1 MIFVVITTTPSV
13 STSFREY
20 SVCLWKSYLS
30 ISISND
36 LLILTVDCVCTFF
49 VCLYVSIS
57 YDHFGYDFITRS
69 RFLSVVCCFQ
79 HVALLQMFPP
89 IPKAIFKKIR

>member
-30 ISISND
+30 VSISND

-49 VCLYVSIS
+49 FVCMFLF
-57 YDHFGYDFITRS
+57 HMITLGMTS
-69 RFLSVVCCFQ
+69 
-79 HVALLQMFPP
+79 
-89 IPKAIFKKIR
+89 